1 MTDRVECV
9 VIGAGVVGLACAAAL
24 ARQGRE
30 VVVLEAEPAIG
41 LHASSRNSEVIHAG
55 IYYPPGSLKAVL
67 CRAGKAMLYDFAREH
82 GFAARPIGKLIVA
95 EGPAQEAA
103 LEAIHA
109 SAEANAVTDL
119 EWLSGTDISAL
130 EPMVRAHCGLYSPST
145 GIVDSH
151 GFMLALEGVLRA
163 HGGVVALKTRVLRG
177 EVGES
182 GITLTTSADG
192 FSLQA
197 RCVVNAA
204 GLSAPD
210 LARRLDGLAARH
222 VPQAYY
228 AIGHYYRLSG
238 AAPCTHL
245 VYPVPEPGGLGV
257 HLTLDMAGQAKFGP
271 DVRWLEQPDYRFDD
285 SAKPAFIAAIERY
298 LPDIDGQRLQPD
310 YTGIRPKLVGPGA
323 PAADFRIDGPD
334 QHGVPGLVNLFGI
347 ESPGLT
353 SALAIAEH
361 VAARLKPNLGLG

>member
-30 VVVLEAEPAIG
+30 VVVLEAESALG
-41 LHASSRNSEVIHAG
+41 RHASSRNSEVIHAG

-67 CRAGKAMLYDFAREH
+67 CRAGKAMLYDFARNH
-82 GFAARPIGKLIVA
+82 GVEARPIGKLIVA
-95 EGPAQEAA
+95 EGLEQESE
-103 LEAIHA
+103 LKAIHA
-109 SAEANAVTDL
+109 RAEANGVTDL
-119 EWLSGTDISAL
+119 RWLDRADIGAL
-130 EPMVRAHCGLYSPST
+130 EPAVCGQRGLFSPST
-145 GIVDSH
+145 GIVDAY
-151 GFMLALEGVLRA
+151 GLMQALDGVLRA
-163 HGGVVALKTRVLRG
+163 HGGMVALDTRVLRG
-177 EVGES
+177 QCDGS
-182 GITLTTSADG
+182 GVTLTTDADG
-192 FSLQA
+192 FSLKA
-197 RCVVNAA
+197 RWVVNAA
-204 GLSAPD
+204 GLWAPD

-238 AAPCTHL
+238 AAPCAHL

-271 DVRWLEQPDYRFDD
+271 DVRWIKQPDYRFDD
-285 SAKPAFIAAIERY
+285 SARPAFIAAIKRY
-298 LPDIDGQRLQPD
+298 LPDIDAERLQPD

-323 PAADFRIDGPD
+323 PAADFRIDGPEF
-334 QHGVPGLVNLFGI
+334 HGVPGLVNLFGI

-353 SALAIAEH
+353 SSLAIAKH
-361 VAARLKPNLGLG
+361 VAALLQSSHGSA